1 MAEDKIKIY
10 GELESGVPGG
20 VVMSLKKSVTYEELL
35 NLRNH
40 SRLQPG
46 MQYRITDYET
56 VCKDTVE
63 YISAGNV
70 FDIVV
75 TADSSSTLKEEASV
89 MHREGDIY
97 FAHCNLAAWKIK
109 YCLDNDTSRFNWVPG
124 DEAEAAM
131 FDGYA
136 YQRKPE
142 EDKTIGNYTYI
153 AWYNANN
160 TSAPLVYSLSTDP
173 KPDRCVAFFWDS
185 LYSEMVGEATFGLYR
200 EAVRHAKG
208 VIYWMRDEHG
218 NECPYDFKNLK
229 FSYSKFPHKNL
240 NVTIADYTYTFAT
253 NDGSSRDF
261 TVLPESMVKNNV
273 IKSNNL
279 GELAF
284 NLIFGNSSGN
294 FFDADCNYN
303 VILDS
308 CGNKFGQSCRFE
320 ILYSG
325 CCFNV
330 FEHGSNN
337 VELHLGCCSN
347 IFKSNSGNI
356 TLYDFCDS
364 NVFENNCFNIALG
377 QMSQRNF
384 FGIASSDIS
393 LGKNCY
399 DNYYGNGVQNVRM
412 FLGTAKTSTPQP
424 LDYVSNCHFENY
436 TRNFISFFQCD
447 PNKGDYLRN
456 VYVRTGDYLKNI
468 FDNTIPLN
476 ASRITIYIGDNEEYI
491 VVNGTRDFLPSP
503 DSKIEDT
510 YQILVSSPDDYIKW
524 IKLDDIAKLVISSY
538 KNVELF
544 DGFVDE
550 AGANFMASSTGSNIT
565 GVFYLKDKG
574 CFGGKTSGEKY
585 FSNWTAMQSVG
596 ADYNVITAENPN
608 QTVPRSDRIFENVKD
623 GCRYYWNGSNLVEYD
638 KDSWSYS
645 EPTTPGS

>member
-1 MAEDKIKIY
+1 MAEDKITIF

-35 NLRNH
+35 NLRNQ

-89 MHREGDIY
+89 MHREGDTY

-173 KPDRCVAFFWDS
+173 KPNRCVAFFWDS
-185 LYSEMVGEATFGLYR
+185 LYSEMVGEATFGPYR

-208 VIYWMRDEHG
+208 VIYWMRDEWG
-218 NECPYDFKNLK
+218 NETPYDFKNLQ
-229 FSYSKFPHKNL
+229 FRAQ
-240 NVTIADYTYTFAT
+240 NVLAGKEVSEPLDEYCYTF
-253 NDGSSRDF
+253 
-261 TVLPESMVKNNV
+261 ESGGDASVSKSIRVRNNV
-273 IKSNNL
+273 IKESSELNFCVMYGYAENNFL
-279 GELAF
+279 D
-284 NLIFGNSSGN
+284 I
-294 FFDADCNYN
+294 DCACIY
-303 VILDS
+303 IGDSS
-308 CGNKFGQSCRFE
+308 CGNRFGRACRYDV
-320 ILYSG
+320 LRSA
-325 CCFNV
+325 CSFNV
-330 FEHGSNN
+330 FEGGNYGITLQS
-337 VELHLGCCSN
+337 GCEYAT
-347 IFKSNSGNI
+347 FKAYSHNI
-356 TLYDFCDS
+356 TGGQLCKY
-364 NVFENNCFNIALG
+364 NVFETNACDIVLEDFC
-377 QMSQRNF
+377 SRNHF
-384 FGIASSDIS
+384 DHSASGIY
-393 LGKNCY
+393 LGKYSC
-399 DNYYGNGVQNVRM
+399 DNYFGPGVQEVFPWLRKENESRRY
-412 FLGTAKTSTPQP
+412 FIEYFCK
-424 LDYVSNCHFENY
+424 NHFEGGVINWSPLMEY
-436 TRNFISFFQCD
+436 MPTSDSRLQNLYVHS
-447 PNKGDYLRN
+447 GDYSACEIGSIRENQDRVTIHLGYDGSAVISYGIKALIPQAVGGHTDDRVLLSN
-456 VYVRTGDYLKNI
+456 GDYRYGWLPVKNLGRNMI
-468 FDNTIPLN
+468 
-476 ASRITIYIGDNEEYI
+476 R
-491 VVNGTRDFLPSP
+491 
-503 DSKIEDT
+503 
-510 YQILVSSPDDYIKW
+510 
-524 IKLDDIAKLVISSY
+524 SY
-538 KNVELF
+538 KNVEIF
-544 DGFVDE
+544 DGFVNE
-550 AGANFMASSTGSNIT
+550 AGANFMASSTGSGIT

-608 QTVPRSDRIFENVKD
+608 QTVPRSDRIFENVND
-623 GCRYYWNGSNLVEYD
+623 GRRYYWNGSNLVEYD
-638 KDSWSYS
+638 KDSWNYS